1 MNLIIKT
8 LVIYI
13 HKVLEYIIVN
23 DDSDKKFG
31 KFLRENMMHMI
42 CLDG

>member
-13 HKVLEYIIVN
+13 HKVLEYIVVN
-23 DDSDKKFG
+23 VNSDKKFG
-31 KFLRENMMHMI
+31 KFLHENIMHMI